1 MHLAENQK
9 PMTGTENNI
18 GVLIADSQFLI
29 TESLKLILQHDGRFY
44 VSNVVIEKKE
54 LASELARQYISLLI
68 TDPSFIDLSG
78 LSELKEIISDYPQL
92 RILVMTNGLTRGE
105 MLELNNLGINNI
117 ILKTTE
123 REEFFEAL
131 TATLKGKKFYSNE
144 LLDLLFEPTD
154 KKWPGE
160 ETGQLTNS
168 EMDIVRL
175 IAEGLTTKEIALRKY
190 ISIHTVIT
198 HRKNIFRKLGVSSVS
213 ELIMYAIKSGWINLI
228 EYHI

>member
-1 MHLAENQK
+1 
-9 PMTGTENNI
+9 MTGTENNI

-29 TESLKLILQHDGRFY
+29 TESLKMILQNDSRFY

-54 LASELARQYISLLI
+54 LASELASQNISLLI

-78 LSELKEIISDYPQL
+78 LSELKEIISNYPHL
-92 RILVMTNGLTRGE
+92 RILVTTNGLTRGE
-105 MLELNNLGINNI
+105 MLELNNLGINDI
-117 ILKTTE
+117 ILKTIGK
-123 REEFFEAL
+123 EEFFDAL

-144 LLDLLFEPTD
+144 LLDLLFEPND
-154 KKWPGE
+154 KKGTGE

-190 ISIHTVIT
+190 ISFHTVIT

>member
-1 MHLAENQK
+1 MAAA
-9 PMTGTENNI
+9 ENNI

-44 VSNVVIEKKE
+44 VSNIVIEKKE
-54 LASELARQYISLLI
+54 LASELARQHISLLI

-78 LSELKEIISDYPQL
+78 LSELKEIISDYPQM

-105 MLELNNLGINNI
+105 MLELNNLGINDI
-117 ILKTTE
+117 ILKTTG

-144 LLDLLFEPTD
+144 LLDLLFEAND
-154 KKWPGE
+154 KKWSGE

-168 EMDIVRL
+168 EMEIVRL
-175 IAEGLTTKEIALRKY
+175 IADGLTTKDIALRKY